1 MPDTTTMV
9 PTVLVLLVLSANI
22 PGHYAAD
29 YQYEDDDYIEGCHP
43 EEADTCF
50 KDVNV
55 NLMCNLG
62 KTIPDMNCTGRD
74 AHDLCMSMNDALHCC
89 DDIMDSCSEDDGL
102 DIFQEWYIG
111 LEGVYSHLCIEDEEL
126 GLISDLLQGSNCFR
140 LKKFISCV
148 EDKANLTHV
157 ADLLT
162 TTLDLHECNML
173 QVSVAA
179 CIEDA
184 EKNRRQCRGRADV
197 VKEALIVFF
206 STTRCGHA
214 PPPPSPPPCIPPTTE
229 TSATT
234 TRDKITSNTTTNTG
248 RDITTITSTTH
259 VTSIPNQASTNGDNS
274 SMDSTSP
281 SPMCQEPQDLSKIS
295 TSMASTIVVTVLV
308 TLVLV
313 GLTGMLLLKR
323 GVVTIKTDFDRR
335 LTGLDGETS
344 GGYDR
349 F

>member
-1 MPDTTTMV
+1 M
-9 PTVLVLLVLSANI
+9 LVLLVLSANI
-22 PGHYAAD
+22 PGYYATD

-62 KTIPDMNCTGRD
+62 KTIPGMNCTGRD

-89 DDIMDSCSEDDGL
+89 DDIMDSCSEDEGL

-140 LKKFISCV
+140 LKKFITCV

-214 PPPPSPPPCIPPTTE
+214 PPPPSPSPCIPPTTE

-234 TRDKITSNTTTNTG
+234 TTDKITSITTTNTGTDITTTITTNTTTNTNNPE
-248 RDITTITSTTH
+248 
-259 VTSIPNQASTNGDNS
+259 VTSIPNQASTNGDTS
-274 SMDSTSP
+274 SMDSNSP
-281 SPMCQEPQDLSKIS
+281 TCQEPQDLSKSS

-313 GLTGMLLLKR
+313 GLTGMVLVKK
-323 GVVTIKTDFDRR
+323 GVVTIRTDFDRR
-335 LTGLDGETS
+335 LAGLEGETT